1 MKLAAAFLLAVLLGF
16 PLSGW
21 AQVGGQRGFPF
32 LQLPGNARVAA
43 LGGVNVSAP
52 GHDVNMVASNPA
64 LLNEAMDRQLSL
76 SYVGYLAD
84 IKQSNLAYAF
94 NTSRYGR
101 WAASLNYLNY
111 GDFVQRDHTGMEE
124 GSFSVNDY
132 TLGISHSRQ
141 AEAFTVGA
149 TAKVAVSS
157 MAGDK
162 AVGILAD
169 VGGAFQHPEHDLS
182 IGMAFKNIGYQVRS
196 FTGADRQAMPFD
208 VQLGASYKPE
218 HMPVRLSL
226 TAHHL
231 YKFDVVYLDPN
242 STGRLDANGNEVEEE
257 KKVGDQIA
265 RHFVVG
271 TEFIFSKNFQ
281 VRAGYNHLRRKE
293 LRLDSNA
300 GGAGFSVGAM
310 LRVRAFELNYGSAF
324 FHPSGGTHYITLST
338 DTGTFLKRKSKD

>member
-1 MKLAAAFLLAVLLGF
+1 MKPAVAILLFLILSL
-16 PLSGW
+16 PLPGW

-64 LLNEAMDRQLSL
+64 LLNGKMDRQLSL
-76 SYVGYLAD
+76 TYIGYLAD

-94 NTSRYGR
+94 NTARYGR
-101 WAASLNYLNY
+101 WAASLNYLNH
-111 GDFVQRDHTGMEE
+111 GDFVQRDPTGMEE
-124 GSFSVNDY
+124 GSFSVSDY
-132 TLGISHSRQ
+132 TLSLSHARQ
-141 AEAFTVGA
+141 VEAFTLGA
-149 TAKVAVSS
+149 TAKLAVSS

-162 AVGILAD
+162 AVGLLAD
-169 VGGAFQHPEHDLS
+169 IGGAFQHPEHDLS
-182 IGMAFKNIGYQVRS
+182 VGLVFKNIGYQVS
-196 FTGADRQAMPFD
+196 TFSGADRQAMPFD
-208 VQLGASYKPE
+208 AHLGASYKPA

-231 YKFDVVYLDPN
+231 YQFDVVYLDPN
-242 STGRLDANGNEVEEE
+242 APARLDANGNKIEEE
-257 KKVGDQIA
+257 KKIGDQIA

-271 TEFIFSKNFQ
+271 TEFIFSNNFQ

-300 GGAGFSVGAM
+300 GGAGFSMGAM
-310 LRVRAFELNYGSAF
+310 LRVRTFELSYGSAF
-324 FHPSGGTHYITLST
+324 FHPSGGTHYITIGT
-338 DTGTFLKRKSKD
+338 DTGTFLKRKRKE

>member
-1 MKLAAAFLLAVLLGF
+1 MKLVAALFLAVLLSL
-16 PLSGW
+16 PLMAQ
-21 AQVGGQRGFPF
+21 AQVGGQRGFAF
-32 LQLPGNARVAA
+32 LQLPGNAKVAA
-43 LGGVNVSAP
+43 LGGVHVSAP

-76 SYVGYLAD
+76 TYIGYLAD
-84 IKQSNLAYAF
+84 IRQSNLGYAF
-94 NTSRYGR
+94 NTARYGR

-111 GDFVQRDHTGMEE
+111 GDFVQRDPTGMEE
-124 GSFSVNDY
+124 GNFSVNDY
-132 TLGISHSRQ
+132 TLSLSHARQ
-141 AEAFTVGA
+141 AEAFTIGA
-149 TAKVAVSS
+149 SAKLVVSS

-162 AVGILAD
+162 AVGLLAD
-169 VGGAFQHPEHDLS
+169 VGGAFQHPEQDLS
-182 IGMAFKNIGYQVRS
+182 VGLVFKNIGYQVRT
-196 FTGADRQAMPFD
+196 FAGGDRQAMPFD
-208 VQLGASYKPE
+208 AQLGASYKPA

-231 YKFDVVYLDPN
+231 YQFDVVYLDPN
-242 STGRLDANGNEVEEE
+242 ASGRLDANGNEIKEE
-257 KKVGDQIA
+257 KKLGDKIA

-271 TEFIFSKNFQ
+271 TEFIFSNNFQ

-293 LRLDSNA
+293 LRLESNA

-338 DTGTFLKRKSKD
+338 DTGTFLKRKSKE